1 MGQPGGKWSMYRVHN
16 SSKIKPE
23 FKKSWE
29 LKKEIQPMILR
40 VLVVDDEK
48 PLRDFV
54 RRNLEVRGY
63 SVLTASNGIEAL
75 AIFQSENIHMVI
87 MDIMM
92 PHMDGLEATRRI
104 REESHVP
111 IIILTAMGEEADK
124 VRAFD
129 LGADDY
135 LTKPFGV
142 GELLG
147 RVKAVLRRA
156 DWSETI
162 SGDERI
168 VRGEIEMDLDRH
180 RVQVQG
186 EVVDLTP
193 TEFNLLMYFMKNAGK
208 TLPHRA
214 ILQNVWG
221 AEYGD
226 EAEYLRVYVGKLR
239 QKIEHNPLKPEYL
252 HTEHGIGYRFEA

>member
-1 MGQPGGKWSMYRVHN
+1 MN
-16 SSKIKPE
+16 IN
-23 FKKSWE
+23 
-29 LKKEIQPMILR
+29 

-48 PLRDFV
+48 SLRDFV

-63 SVLTASNGIEAL
+63 TVLTASNGIEAL
-75 AIFQSENIHMVI
+75 ANFQTENIHLVI

-156 DWSETI
+156 DWAEAGS
-162 SGDERI
+162 SDERI
-168 VRGEIEMDLDRH
+168 VRGEIEVDVARH
-180 RVQVQG
+180 QATVQG
-186 EVVDLTP
+186 DIIDLTP
-193 TEFNLLMYFMKNAGK
+193 TEFKLLLYFMKNAGR
-208 TLPHRA
+208 TLHHRA

-221 AEYGD
+221 NEYSD

-239 QKIEHNPLKPEYL
+239 QKIEVDPSKPEYL
-252 HTEHGIGYRFEA
+252 HTEHGIGYRFQG

>member
-1 MGQPGGKWSMYRVHN
+1 MNINVM
-16 SSKIKPE
+16 
-23 FKKSWE
+23 
-29 LKKEIQPMILR
+29 
-40 VLVVDDEK
+40 VVDDEK

-63 SVLTASNGIEAL
+63 KVFTASNGLEAM
-75 AIFQSENIHMVI
+75 AVFQSNTIHLVI
-87 MDIMM
+87 LDIMM
-92 PHMDGLEATRRI
+92 PYMDGLEVTRRI

-111 IIILTAMGEEADK
+111 IIILTAMGEETDK
-124 VRAFD
+124 IRAFD

-156 DWSETI
+156 DWSETV
-162 SGDERI
+162 SGGERI
-168 VRGEIEMDLDRH
+168 VRGDIEVDIEKH
-180 RVQVQG
+180 KVEVQG
-186 EVVDLTP
+186 YVVDLTP
-193 TEFNLLMYFMKNAGK
+193 TEFNLLVYFMKNAGK
-208 TLPHRA
+208 TLPHRT

-221 AEYGD
+221 MEYGG

-239 QKIEHNPLKPEYL
+239 QKIEEDPMKPSHLY
-252 HTEHGIGYRFEA
+252 TEHGIGYRFEA

>member
-1 MGQPGGKWSMYRVHN
+1 MN
-16 SSKIKPE
+16 IN
-23 FKKSWE
+23 
-29 LKKEIQPMILR
+29 
-40 VLVVDDEK
+40 VLVVEDEK
-48 PLRDFV
+48 PLRDFI
-54 RRNLEVRGY
+54 RRNLDVRGY
-63 SVLTASNGIEAL
+63 KVLAASNGLEAL
-75 AIFQSENIHMVI
+75 AVFKNENVQLVI

-92 PHMDGLEATRRI
+92 PHMDGLEAMRRI

-156 DWSETI
+156 DWSEPA
-162 SGDERI
+162 SSEGRI
-168 VRGEIEMDLDRH
+168 VRGDIEVEVEQH
-180 RVQVQG
+180 RVTVRG
-186 EVVDLTP
+186 TVVDLTP
-193 TEFNLLMYFMKNAGK
+193 TEFNLLVFFMKNTGK
-208 TLPHRA
+208 ALHHRA
-214 ILQNVWG
+214 ILQHVWG

-239 QKIEHNPLKPEYL
+239 QKIESDPLKPKYL
-252 HTEHGIGYRFEA
+252 RTEHGIGYRFDG

>member
-1 MGQPGGKWSMYRVHN
+1 MN
-16 SSKIKPE
+16 IN
-23 FKKSWE
+23 
-29 LKKEIQPMILR
+29 

-48 PLRDFV
+48 SLRDFV

-63 SVLTASNGIEAL
+63 HVFTASNGVEAL
-75 AIFQSENIHMVI
+75 ANFQSKLIHLVI

-111 IIILTAMGEEADK
+111 IIILTAMGEESDK
-124 VRAFD
+124 IRAFD

-156 DWSETI
+156 DWSETG
-162 SGDERI
+162 SSEERI
-168 VRGEIEMDLDRH
+168 VRGEIEMDLARH
-180 RVQVQG
+180 QVTVQG
-186 EVVDLTP
+186 DIVDLTP
-193 TEFNLLMYFMKNAGK
+193 TEFNLLQYFMKNAGK
-208 TLPHRA
+208 TLHHRA

-221 AEYGD
+221 AEYSN

-239 QKIEHNPLKPEYL
+239 QKIENDPSKPAYL
-252 HTEHGIGYRFEA
+252 HTEHGIGYRFQG

>member
-1 MGQPGGKWSMYRVHN
+1 MN
-16 SSKIKPE
+16 IN
-23 FKKSWE
+23 
-29 LKKEIQPMILR
+29 

-48 PLRDFV
+48 SLRDFV

-63 SVLTASNGIEAL
+63 HVFTASNGVEAL
-75 AIFQSENIHMVI
+75 ANFQNESIHLVI

-92 PHMDGLEATRRI
+92 PHMDGLETTRRI
-104 REESHVP
+104 REVSHVP
-111 IIILTAMGEEADK
+111 IIILTAMGEETDK

-156 DWSETI
+156 DWSEAG
-162 SGDERI
+162 SGEERI
-168 VRGEIEMDLDRH
+168 VRGTIEVDVERH
-180 RVQVQG
+180 QVKVQG
-186 EVVDLTP
+186 EVIELTP
-193 TEFNLLMYFMKNAGK
+193 TEFNLLVYFMKNAGK
-208 TLPHRA
+208 TLHHRA

-221 AEYGD
+221 NEYTD

-239 QKIEHNPLKPEYL
+239 QKIETDPSEPHYL
-252 HTEHGIGYRFEA
+252 YTEHGIGYRFEG

>member
-1 MGQPGGKWSMYRVHN
+1 MN
-16 SSKIKPE
+16 IN
-23 FKKSWE
+23 
-29 LKKEIQPMILR
+29 

-63 SVLTASNGIEAL
+63 HVLTASNGAEAL
-75 AIFQSENIHMVI
+75 AIFENRNIHLVI

-92 PHMDGLEATRRI
+92 PHMDGLETTRRI
-104 REESHVP
+104 REDSHVP

-156 DWSETI
+156 DWSETG
-162 SGDERI
+162 SGGERL
-168 VRGEIEMDLDRH
+168 VRGEIEMDLERH
-180 RVQVQG
+180 QVTVQG
-186 EVVDLTP
+186 DIIELTP
-193 TEFNLLMYFMKNAGK
+193 TEFNLLLYFMRNAGK
-208 TLPHRA
+208 TLPHRT

-221 AEYGD
+221 AEYSN

-239 QKIEHNPLKPEYL
+239 QKIEVDPSKPDYL
-252 HTEHGIGYRFEA
+252 HTEHGIGYRFEG

>member
-1 MGQPGGKWSMYRVHN
+1 MNINVM
-16 SSKIKPE
+16 
-23 FKKSWE
+23 
-29 LKKEIQPMILR
+29 
-40 VLVVDDEK
+40 VVDDEK

-63 SVLTASNGIEAL
+63 RVMTAANGLEAM
-75 AIFQSENIHMVI
+75 AVFQNENIHLVI
-87 MDIMM
+87 LDIMM
-92 PHMDGLEATRRI
+92 PHMDGLEVTRRI
-104 REESHVP
+104 REESHAP
-111 IIILTAMGEEADK
+111 IIILTAMGEETDK

-147 RVKAVLRRA
+147 RIKAVLRRA
-156 DWSETI
+156 DWSE
-162 SGDERI
+162 SGSDGERI
-168 VRGEIEMDLDRH
+168 VRGDIDVDMEKHKVE
-180 RVQVQG
+180 VQG
-186 EVVDLTP
+186 HIIDLTP
-193 TEFNLLMYFMKNAGK
+193 TEFNLLVYFVKNAGK

-239 QKIEHNPLKPEYL
+239 QKIEEKPMKPKYL
-252 HTEHGIGYRFEA
+252 HTEHGIGYRFEV

>member
-1 MGQPGGKWSMYRVHN
+1 MN
-16 SSKIKPE
+16 IN
-23 FKKSWE
+23 
-29 LKKEIQPMILR
+29 

-48 PLRDFV
+48 SLRDFV

-63 SVLTASNGIEAL
+63 KVLTASNGLEAMAL
-75 AIFQSENIHMVI
+75 SQNEDIHLVI

-104 REESHVP
+104 RQESRVP
-111 IIILTAMGEEADK
+111 IIILTAMGEEGDK

-156 DWSETI
+156 DWSEPA
-162 SGDERI
+162 SSEERI
-168 VRGEIEMDLDRH
+168 VRGEIEVDLERH
-180 RVQVQG
+180 KVTVRR
-186 EVVDLTP
+186 EIIDLTP
-193 TEFNLLMYFMKNAGK
+193 TEFNLLLYFMKNEGK

-221 AEYGD
+221 MEYGD

-239 QKIEHNPLKPEYL
+239 QKIEEDPLKPKYL
-252 HTEHGIGYRFEA
+252 HTEHGIGYRFEK

>member
-1 MGQPGGKWSMYRVHN
+1 MKTN
-16 SSKIKPE
+16 
-23 FKKSWE
+23 
-29 LKKEIQPMILR
+29 

-63 SVLTASNGIEAL
+63 HVQTASNGLEAL
-75 AIFQSENIHMVI
+75 AIFKNEDIHLVI
-87 MDIMM
+87 MDVMM

-104 REESHVP
+104 RQDSHVP
-111 IIILTAMGEEADK
+111 IIVLTAMGEEADK

-129 LGADDY
+129 QGADDY

-156 DWSETI
+156 DWSEPAS
-162 SGDERI
+162 SGERI
-168 VRGEIEMDLDRH
+168 VRGEIEANVDGHKVVIR
-180 RVQVQG
+180 G
-186 EVVDLTP
+186 EAVEMTP

-208 TLPHRA
+208 TLNHRV
-214 ILQNVWG
+214 ILRQVWG
-221 AEYGD
+221 NEYGD

-239 QKIEHNPLKPEYL
+239 QKIEENPLKPRML
-252 HTEHGIGYRFEA
+252 HTVHGIGYRFEP

>member
-1 MGQPGGKWSMYRVHN
+1 MNIS
-16 SSKIKPE
+16 
-23 FKKSWE
+23 
-29 LKKEIQPMILR
+29 

-48 PLRDFV
+48 ALRDFV

-63 SVLTASNGIEAL
+63 KVLTASNGLEAL
-75 AIFQSENIHMVI
+75 AIFQNENIQLVI

-104 REESHVP
+104 RQASHLP

-129 LGADDY
+129 MGADDY

-156 DWSETI
+156 DWSEPEAHE
-162 SGDERI
+162 ERI
-168 VRGEIEMDLDRH
+168 VRGDIEVD
-180 RVQVQG
+180 
-186 EVVDLTP
+186 VDLHKVKVRGAVIDITP
-193 TEFNLLMYFMKNAGK
+193 TEFNLLVYLMKNAGK
-208 TLPHRA
+208 TLHHRA
-214 ILQNVWG
+214 ILQHVWG
-221 AEYGD
+221 REYGD
-226 EAEYLRVYVGKLR
+226 EAEYLRVYMGKLR
-239 QKIEHNPLKPEYL
+239 QKIETNPLKPEYL

>member
-1 MGQPGGKWSMYRVHN
+1 MN
-16 SSKIKPE
+16 IN
-23 FKKSWE
+23 
-29 LKKEIQPMILR
+29 

-63 SVLTASNGIEAL
+63 KVLMASNGLEAL
-75 AIFQSENIHMVI
+75 ALFKNQNVELVI

-92 PHMDGLEATRRI
+92 PHMDGLEAMRRI
-104 REESHVP
+104 RQDSHVP
-111 IIILTAMGEEADK
+111 IIILTAMGEETDK

-156 DWSETI
+156 DWSEPDAHEEKVVR
-162 SGDERI
+162 GDIEVDVERHMVK
-168 VRGEIEMDLDRH
+168 VRGEKID
-180 RVQVQG
+180 V
-186 EVVDLTP
+186 TP
-193 TEFNLLMYFMKNAGK
+193 TEFNLLVYLMKNSGK
-208 TLPHRA
+208 VLPHRA
-214 ILQNVWG
+214 ILQHVWG
-221 AEYGD
+221 TEYGD
-226 EAEYLRVYVGKLR
+226 EAEYLRVYIGKLR
-239 QKIEHNPLKPEYL
+239 QKIEAEPLRPRYL
-252 HTEHGIGYRFEA
+252 HTEHGIGYRFDG

>member
-1 MGQPGGKWSMYRVHN
+1 MS
-16 SSKIKPE
+16 IT
-23 FKKSWE
+23 
-29 LKKEIQPMILR
+29 

-48 PLRDFV
+48 ALRDFV
-54 RRNLEVRGY
+54 RRNLEVRSY
-63 SVLTASNGIEAL
+63 RVMTASNGLEAL
-75 AIFQSENIHMVI
+75 AIFQSENVQLVI

-104 REESHVP
+104 RQESHVP
-111 IIILTAMGEEADK
+111 IIILTAMGEESDK

-147 RVKAVLRRA
+147 RVKAVLRRTE
-156 DWSETI
+156 WTEPSTQE
-162 SGDERI
+162 ERI
-168 VRGEIEMDLDRH
+168 VRGEIEVELERH
-180 RVQVQG
+180 KVKVRG
-186 EVVDLTP
+186 EPIDITP
-193 TEFNLLMYFMKNAGK
+193 TEFNLLVYFMKNAGK
-208 TLPHRA
+208 ALHHRA

-221 AEYGD
+221 TEYGD
-226 EAEYLRVYVGKLR
+226 ESEYLRVYVGKLR
-239 QKIEHNPLKPEYL
+239 QKIEEDPNHPRYL

>member
-1 MGQPGGKWSMYRVHN
+1 MNVH
-16 SSKIKPE
+16 
-23 FKKSWE
+23 
-29 LKKEIQPMILR
+29 

-48 PLRDFV
+48 PLREFV

-63 SVLTASNGIEAL
+63 RVLTASNGLEAL
-75 AIFQSENIHMVI
+75 ALFDNENIQLVI

-104 REESHVP
+104 RQASRVP

-156 DWSETI
+156 DWSE
-162 SGDERI
+162 SVSSEERL
-168 VRGEIEMDLDRH
+168 VRGEIEVDVERH
-180 RVQVQG
+180 QVKVRG
-186 EVVDLTP
+186 EVVELTP
-193 TEFNLLMYFMKNAGK
+193 TEFNLLLYFMKNAGK
-208 TLPHRA
+208 TLHHRV

-239 QKIEHNPLKPEYL
+239 QKIERNPLDPQYL
-252 HTEHGIGYRFEA
+252 HTEHGIGYRFEG

>member
-1 MGQPGGKWSMYRVHN
+1 MNINVM
-16 SSKIKPE
+16 
-23 FKKSWE
+23 
-29 LKKEIQPMILR
+29 
-40 VLVVDDEK
+40 VVDDEK

-63 SVLTASNGIEAL
+63 KVSTAANGLEAM
-75 AIFQSENIHMVI
+75 AVFQNENVHLVI
-87 MDIMM
+87 LDIMM
-92 PHMDGLEATRRI
+92 PHMDGLEVTRRI

-111 IIILTAMGEEADK
+111 IIILTAMGEETDK

-147 RVKAVLRRA
+147 RIKAVLRRA
-156 DWSETI
+156 DWSESVS
-162 SGDERI
+162 SGERI
-168 VRGEIEMDLDRH
+168 VRGDIDVDVEKHKVE
-180 RVQVQG
+180 VQG
-186 EVVDLTP
+186 HIVDLTP
-193 TEFNLLMYFMKNAGK
+193 TEFNLLVYLMKNAGK

-221 AEYGD
+221 MEYGD

-239 QKIEHNPLKPEYL
+239 QKIEDDPMKPKHL